1 MNDQLTIGFLG
12 GGPVTQAIHLP
23 VLATMADR
31 WRVARVMD
39 VDMRVARA
47 VADRCG
53 AQAASDPLHVIEDPM
68 IDAVAVCSPNAFHA
82 DQVIA
87 ACRAGKRAVLCEK
100 PLAVTREEAD
110 AIVAVA
116 GETRTAIMVGTMHL
130 YDPGFRAVL
139 AAWQDA
145 QDEVIAVRSNI
156 YLPPNAA
163 LVDYATQE
171 VPSDGPRPGPPPPA
185 PPPVRL
191 RNTILGL
198 AIHHVPL
205 VRAFFGQVGEVMSAR
220 HLPPFGYSLFLADGE
235 ASADMKAF
243 MPGQW
248 PPSWTF
254 AVQGRDHALHV
265 DFPPSYVLAGSGTG
279 SFTDRSGSRTVHFVE
294 NGYQAQWLHLHDIV
308 TGKSAPMVSLA
319 DAVEDLQFALD
330 LADRA
335 AQFLEANQ

>member
-1 MNDQLTIGFLG
+1 MAERMTIGFLG

-39 VDMRVARA
+39 VDPRVAA
-47 VADRCG
+47 LVAERCG
-53 AQAASDPLHVIEDPM
+53 ATSTTDPQQVIEDPA
-68 IDAVAVCSPNAFHA
+68 IDVIAVCSPNSFHA
-82 DQVIA
+82 SQVIA

-116 GETRTAIMVGTMHL
+116 GATGTAIMVGTMHL
-130 YDPGFRAVL
+130 YDPGFRAGL
-139 AAWQDA
+139 AAWNEQP
-145 QDEVIAVRSNI
+145 EKVVAVRSNI

-171 VPSDGPRPGPPPPA
+171 VPREGPAPGPPPPA

-205 VRAFFGQVGEVMSAR
+205 VRAFLGSVGTVLSAR
-220 HLPPFGYSLFLADGE
+220 HIPPFGYSLFLSNGDAC
-235 ASADMKAF
+235 ADMKGF

-248 PPSWTF
+248 PASWTF
-254 AVQGRDHALHV
+254 DVEGAEQSLHV
-265 DFPPSYVLAGSGTG
+265 DFPPSYVLAGSGRASLSAG
-279 SFTDRSGSRTVHFVE
+279 NKIHSFAFAE
-294 NGYQAQWLHLHDIV
+294 NGYQAQWRHLHDIA
-308 TGKSAPMVSLA
+308 TGRCAPEVSLE

-330 LADRA
+330 LADLSA
-335 AQFLEANQ
+335 EFLEASL